1 MTLLLRRARL
11 VGAGDELVDVL
22 VREGRVAALAP
33 RVEADAA
40 TEVIDLDGRFVHPG
54 LWDGHVHSGQ
64 VSMAARRL
72 DVSGADS
79 AAEVVALVRAR
90 LDVAPPAPGDVLL
103 GFGFRDG
110 LWP

>member
-64 VSMAARRL
+64 VSMAARYSLIR
-72 DVSGADS
+72 S
-79 AAEVVALVRAR
+79 ATSS
-90 LDVAPPAPGDVLL
+90 
-103 GFGFRDG
+103 
-110 LWP
+110 